1 MTMHLRRKVISGIAA
16 VAIICGVFQ
25 PFDGYAGATKSTP
38 TVPVAVPASTQ
49 KVSKPKYIFYF
60 IGDGMGMAQINSA
73 QIYLNA
79 NGKKNGQFQPLSFT
93 GFPAQG
99 MKSTYAADSF
109 IPDSAS
115 AGTAMATG
123 VKTSDGVIGMDVT
136 KTKALK
142 SVAKMA
148 KESGM
153 KVGIVTSVSI
163 DHATPAVFYANT
175 PSRSQYYDIGLQLT
189 KSNFDYF
196 GGGGF
201 VQPKGAKE
209 DQTDLYELAQTA
221 GYKVVKT
228 ATDFKNLK
236 KGSGKVLAVNET
248 LDSSKAMP
256 YEINRNVGD
265 LSLADYTQKGIDL
278 LDNDKGFFMM
288 VEGGKIDWACHANDA
303 VSAIDDTLAFSNA
316 VNKAY
321 DFYLKHPTET
331 LILVTG
337 DHETGGMTI
346 GYAGTKYETFFNEIS
361 TQKGSFDAFDAKF
374 AEYKKTVKP
383 EDAKLSDVMGL
394 IESYYGL
401 KPLSEAETKSLEA
414 EAKAG
419 SKEAAQKLNRALDT
433 QEMKALEVAFK
444 LAMADKKQRPTD
456 KETYLL
462 YGGYEPLSM
471 ALTHIM
477 NATAGIGFTTYSHTG
492 TAIPVFSIGL
502 GSEAFKGYYDDTD
515 TFNKLVNLMGVKS
528 L

>member
-1 MTMHLRRKVISGIAA
+1 MNLRKSIISGVAVIGVISSMIH
-16 VAIICGVFQ
+16 VPNV
-25 PFDGYAGATKSTP
+25 YAGAIKTSEAIKTSSS
-38 TVPVAVPASTQ
+38 AVETNI
-49 KVSKPKYIFYF
+49 SKPKYIFYF

-73 QIYLNA
+73 QIYLNSKNNR
-79 NGKKNGQFQPLSFT
+79 NGKFDNLSFT
-93 GFPAQG
+93 KFPAQG

-136 KTKALK
+136 KKTNLK
-142 SVAKMA
+142 SIAKMA
-148 KESGM
+148 KESGK

-175 PSRSQYYDIGLQLT
+175 PSRSNYYDIGLQLT

-201 VQPKGAKE
+201 VQPKGAKDNQE
-209 DQTDLYELAQTA
+209 DLYEVAKEN
-221 GYKVVKT
+221 GYKVVNNMN
-228 ATDFKNLK
+228 DFKSLK
-236 KGSGKVLAVNET
+236 NDAGKVLAVNET
-248 LDSSKAMP
+248 LDKSKALP
-256 YEINRNVGD
+256 YEINRNSND

-278 LDNDKGFFMM
+278 LDNDNGFFMM

-316 VNKAY
+316 VGKAY
-321 DFYLKHPTET
+321 EFYLKHPKET

-346 GYAGTKYETFFNEIS
+346 GYSGTKYDTFFNEIS
-361 TQKGSFDAFDAKF
+361 LQKGSFDAFDEEFFK
-374 AEYKKTVKP
+374 YKKNVKS
-383 EDAKLSDVMGL
+383 EEAKLSDVMGL
-394 IESYYGL
+394 IERYYGL
-401 KPLSEAETKSLEA
+401 KPLSDTETKDLEVQ
-414 EAKAG
+414 AKAG
-419 SKEAAQKLNRALDT
+419 NKEAAQKLNRALDK
-433 QEMKALEVAFK
+433 QELKSLEEAFK
-444 LAMADKKQRPTD
+444 LSMLDKKQRPTD
-456 KETYLL
+456 KQTYLL

-477 NATAGIGFTTYSHTG
+477 NTTAGIGFTTYSHTG

-502 GSEAFKGYYDDTD
+502 GSEEFKGYYDDTD
-515 TFNKLVNLMGVKS
+515 TFKKLTKIMDVS
-528 L
+528 YE